1 MKRPASSLP
10 AAPAHKCAH
19 RSFGRR
25 LLLLLFAGLLFGCA
39 PKTGLLPQSPE
50 VELPAQFSQQG
61 ELRISDEWWQDLPDP
76 DLKQLIEQALQSNLD
91 LKIAQERLLQAEAIS
106 RQAGAQLSPTLD
118 AQAKGTETRTRRD
131 DSSSSTS
138 NFSLGLAAGYE
149 VDLWG
154 RLQAKEDATLFE
166 VSTAKE
172 DLQTA
177 ALSLAAQIATTWY
190 QLAESYS
197 QMELLKKQQEVNT
210 LGLELIRLRFNAGQI
225 GIADVLQQQQLIE
238 SKSGEMARERSNAAQ
253 LTHQLAILSGV
264 SPGLLTLP
272 EQPELIALPPLPA
285 TGVPLDLLNNRPDIR
300 GAFFNVLAADRRVAA
315 AIADKYP
322 RLSISADLTTTG
334 TASQL
339 FDNWLA
345 SIAGNLLGPIV
356 DGGSRQ
362 AEVDRTTAVTRERL
376 LAYNRTILE
385 AIGEVEDAL
394 VAEKEQ
400 KKLISSLE
408 VQLELATQTIY
419 NIRDRYKLGAVEY
432 QRVLGAQLSQQ
443 SLQRNVLTA
452 RQQLI
457 SNRIS
462 LYRALGGH
470 VPPTSIAISDKS

>member
-1 MKRPASSLP
+1 
-10 AAPAHKCAH
+10 
-19 RSFGRR
+19 
-25 LLLLLFAGLLFGCA
+25 
-39 PKTGLLPQSPE
+39 
-50 VELPAQFSQQG
+50 
-61 ELRISDEWWQDLPDP
+61 
-76 DLKQLIEQALQSNLD
+76 
-91 LKIAQERLLQAEAIS
+91 
-106 RQAGAQLSPTLD
+106 
-118 AQAKGTETRTRRD
+118 
-131 DSSSSTS
+131 
-138 NFSLGLAAGYE
+138 
-149 VDLWG
+149 
-154 RLQAKEDATLFE
+154 
-166 VSTAKE
+166 
-172 DLQTA
+172 
-177 ALSLAAQIATTWY
+177 
-190 QLAESYS
+190 
-197 QMELLKKQQEVNT
+197 MELLKKQQEVNT

-272 EQPELIALPPLPA
+272 EKPELIVLPPLPA

-300 GAFFNVLAADRRVAA
+300 GAFFDVLAADRRVAA

-470 VPPTSIAISDKS
+470 VPPTSIAISDKG